1 MAANFQQ
8 VQQLL
13 TAYGL
18 QTLRAKIY
26 AAQAAGRPGL
36 PTKGGDYP
44 DAEVL
49 DLTTRLD
56 TGSDD
61 AQRLSY
67 LGTPVFSDLI
77 LMENEQDQS
86 PLQIDT
92 VLFDVAMRRNIV
104 TTAIQGRN
112 GTVKEYISDGDYD
125 VTIRGML
132 VEQSAYAYPADQV
145 RELMRLVQLPQA
157 IIAVSPFLQLFR
169 IFELVVMDYRLS
181 QREGFQNTQ
190 LFELNCVSDV
200 PIELIEEDV

>member
-1 MAANFQQ
+1 MADFGQAQR
-8 VQQLL
+8 LL

-18 QTLRAKIY
+18 KALRAKIY
-26 AAQAAGRPGL
+26 ASQVAGRGALL
-36 PTKGGDYP
+36 PNGADYP
-44 DAEVL
+44 DAGEL

-67 LGTPVFSDLI
+67 LGTPIFSDLI
-77 LMENEQDQS
+77 LMENEQDEN

-112 GTVKEYISDGDYD
+112 GTVKEYISDGDFD

-169 IFELVVMDYRLS
+169 IFEIVVMDYRIG

-200 PIELIEEDV
+200 PIELIEDDV

>member
-1 MAANFQQ
+1 MADYQQ
-8 VQQLL
+8 AQRLL
-13 TAYGL
+13 QAYGL
-18 QTLRAKIY
+18 QTLRAKLY
-26 AAQAAGRPGL
+26 AAQAANRAGL
-36 PTKGGDYP
+36 PSRGGDYP
-44 DAEVL
+44 DAGELELV
-49 DLTTRLD
+49 TRMD

-61 AQRLSY
+61 AQRMSY

-104 TTAIQGRN
+104 TTAIQGRD

-132 VEQSAYAYPADQV
+132 IEQSASAYPADQV
-145 RELMRLVQLPQA
+145 RELLRLVQVPNA

-169 IFELVVMDYRLS
+169 IFELVVVDYRLV

-190 LFELNCVSDV
+190 LFELNCLSDA
-200 PIELIEEDV
+200 PIELIEDDV